1 MHQYHL
7 GARFWSGK
15 PPLQFLEIMIL
26 RLLNATLAC
35 ISLLT
40 ACQPTNTNGSI
51 GGSDSAARVDGQV
64 SNADLVRN
72 PVSGDGSI
80 DTNQLARISFDQPS
94 HDFGPVDEGAVL
106 SHSFTFTNTGNIPLL
121 IGDARSTCGCTVPDW
136 PRSPIPPGGKGE
148 ILVKFD
154 TNNKPGK
161 QQKPVTITA
170 NTFPAQTQVFIR
182 AEVDPSPGK

>member
-1 MHQYHL
+1 MNL
-7 GARFWSGK
+7 RFFS
-15 PPLQFLEIMIL
+15 
-26 RLLNATLAC
+26 ASVAC
-35 ISLLT
+35 ICLLS
-40 ACQPTNTNGSI
+40 ACQPAAEGSTGSI
-51 GGSDSAARVDGQV
+51 EGAARVNGQV

-80 DTNQLARISFDQPS
+80 DTNQLARISFEQPS
-94 HDFGPVDEGAVL
+94 HDFGAVDEGAVL
-106 SHSFTFTNTGNIPLL
+106 SHRFAFTNTGNIPLL
-121 IGDARSTCGCTVPDW
+121 ISDARSTCGCTVPDW

-148 ILVKFD
+148 IFVQFD

-182 AEVDPSPGK
+182 AEVDPAPDK

>member
-1 MHQYHL
+1 
-7 GARFWSGK
+7 
-15 PPLQFLEIMIL
+15 MIL
-26 RLLNATLAC
+26 RLINVSLAC
-35 ISLLT
+35 FSLLS
-40 ACQPTNTNGSI
+40 ACQPTATDGSS
-51 GGSDSAARVDGQV
+51 GSSGRTARVDGQV

-80 DTNQLARISFDQPS
+80 DTNQLARISFDETS
-94 HDFGPVDEGAVL
+94 HDFGPVDEGAQL
-106 SHSFTFTNTGNIPLL
+106 SHRFTFTNTGNIPLL
-121 IGDARSTCGCTVPDW
+121 ISDARSTCGCTVPDW

-154 TNNKPGK
+154 TQNKPGK

-182 AEVDPSPGK
+182 AEVDPAPGK

>member
-1 MHQYHL
+1 
-7 GARFWSGK
+7 
-15 PPLQFLEIMIL
+15 MIL
-26 RLLNATLAC
+26 RLLNSSLIC
-35 ISLLT
+35 LGLLT
-40 ACQPTNTNGSI
+40 SCQPPAANGSSGSK
-51 GGSDSAARVDGQV
+51 GGTARVDGQV

-80 DTNQLARISFDQPS
+80 DTNQLARISFEQPS
-94 HDFGPVDEGAVL
+94 HDFGPVDEGALL
-106 SHSFTFTNTGNIPLL
+106 SHRFTFTNTGNIPLL
-121 IGDARSTCGCTVPDW
+121 ISDARSTCGCTVPDW

-182 AEVDPSPGK
+182 AEVDPAPGK